1 MRKIKYILL
10 IFVILLLTGCSGNYN
25 LKFNK
30 DLSVDEELII
40 AIENNEDTYER
51 THQLFEKAN
60 IDSDKYEIM
69 IEGEEV
75 KIIYKEKYSSFEKY
89 YLDSKLYKTLF
100 KDIEYNKDNTGMSIN
115 AESSFKLDDKD
126 SQNIV
131 NAYDI
136 DNFKINIS
144 TPYSVR
150 KSNADSVKDNTYTW
164 NLNSKDT
171 YKNISISYDYKNDKT
186 ASIILLVLMGV
197 ISLGIITYLIVYLLR
212 NKRI

>member
-1 MRKIKYILL
+1 MRKIKYILF

-126 SQNIV
+126 SKNIV

-197 ISLGIITYLIVYLLR
+197 ISLEIITYLIVYLLR

>member
-1 MRKIKYILL
+1 
-10 IFVILLLTGCSGNYN
+10 
-25 LKFNK
+25 
-30 DLSVDEELII
+30 
-40 AIENNEDTYER
+40 
-51 THQLFEKAN
+51 
-60 IDSDKYEIM
+60 
-69 IEGEEV
+69 
-75 KIIYKEKYSSFEKY
+75 
-89 YLDSKLYKTLF
+89 
-100 KDIEYNKDNTGMSIN
+100 MSIN

>member
-1 MRKIKYILL
+1 MRKIKYILF

-100 KDIEYNKDNTGMSIN
+100 KEVEYNKDNTGMSIN

-171 YKNISISYDYKNDKT
+171 YKNISISYDYENDKT
-186 ASIILLVLMGV
+186 ASIILLVLMGI
-197 ISLGIITYLIVYLLR
+197 ISLGIIIYLLLYLLR